1 MAKKN
6 KNQKSYYDKVHSWGR
21 ISSISAL
28 FVLLMFPVAITLYL
42 GVIPDKTFL
51 HFVLNGLI
59 KVAPLY
65 WALAVVEVIF
75 YTPMLGAGGTY
86 LSFVTGNIVN
96 LKLPCAISAMENAKV
111 KATSEEGDVISTIA
125 IATSAIVTTVVLAV
139 GIVAFAPFLDDFT
152 NSPLLMPAFKQ
163 VLPALFGAL
172 GAGYFVKHWKL
183 SFAPIFFMLAI
194 LIPFDDIGAST
205 LLIPGIIASVV
216 FAFIMYK
223 IGFLDKKEK
232 KAKKAK

>member
-1 MAKKN
+1 MAKKT
-6 KNQKSYYDKVHSWGR
+6 KKQKSYYDRVHSWGR

-42 GVIPDKTFL
+42 GVVPDKTFL
-51 HFVLNGLI
+51 SFVFNGLL

-139 GIVAFAPFLDDFT
+139 GIIAFAPFLDSFT

-163 VLPALFGAL
+163 VIPALFGAL

-183 SFAPIFFMLAI
+183 SFAPILFMLAI
-194 LIPFDDIGAST
+194 LVFVPGIGAST

-223 IGFLDKKEK
+223 IGFLDKK
-232 KAKKAK
+232 AK